1 MPAERL
7 FDSIKPKTLRDEVVD
22 MLRDAIVSGKLRPGE
37 HLKENGIAGQMSVS
51 RSPVREAFRQLE
63 QEGLIVSVPNQGSFV
78 KEFDEQDIRE
88 IFTLRAALESL
99 ACEIVLK
106 DDKLQPADFER
117 LEAYIERQKGA
128 IEAQDLDRL
137 TELDMAFHEFICYKA
152 GSKRLLQ
159 MWRSLRSQVLV
170 LFGQR
175 FRAMPDYVPQTVETD
190 HAAILEALRQSDVEL
205 VARHHREINARV
217 ARECVEIIY
226 SEGEVETP

>member
-1 MPAERL
+1 
-7 FDSIKPKTLRDEVVD
+7 
-22 MLRDAIVSGKLRPGE
+22 
-37 HLKENGIAGQMSVS
+37 VS

-99 ACEIVLK
+99 ACEIILK
-106 DDKLQPADFER
+106 NGGPRPADVER
-117 LEAYIERQKGA
+117 LEDYIERQK
-128 IEAQDLDRL
+128 EAVEARDLDRL
-137 TELDMAFHEFICYKA
+137 IELDMAFHEFICYKA
-152 GSKRLLQ
+152 GSERLLQ

-175 FRAMPDYVPQTVETD
+175 FRTMPDYVPQTVEAD
-190 HAAILEALRQSDVEL
+190 HSAILEALRQGDVEL
-205 VARHHREINARV
+205 LARRHREINARV

-226 SEGEVETP
+226 SRGEVETP